1 MSLGLDNLNSRFVYR
16 VLRPDE
22 DPYDNLT
29 CKDSYSMR
37 SIAQHVESGLRIP
50 SQYIST
56 TCSFEM
62 AKEWLETADEK
73 TSWIYGNK
81 RTTIVKI
88 DIYRIKSEYPQIAN
102 SAVDLTN
109 FRNLDYF
116 LENAAQKRFA
126 NAYQEVVFSCY
137 IPNTT
142 VSVVYT
148 DEITNLRRQQYSTS
162 PHYYSQ
168 YDNSRTSD
176 SLLMRD
182 PSSQWIPSEE
192 TYEYNSYTNT
202 ATNHPVYQSYQSRNN
217 INRNPAE
224 DFLAAVLCVV
234 LCSPVILCIIVIAL
248 LILICYLIYRWKTK
262 RGKTTAQQGYQSDE
276 SLNNDS
282 PLY

>member
-1 MSLGLDNLNSRFVYR
+1 MCFGLDNLNSRFVYR

-62 AKEWLETADEK
+62 AKEWLETTDEK

-109 FRNLDYF
+109 FENLDYF
-116 LENAAQKRFA
+116 
-126 NAYQEVVFSCY
+126 
-137 IPNTT
+137 
-142 VSVVYT
+142 
-148 DEITNLRRQQYSTS
+148 
-162 PHYYSQ
+162 
-168 YDNSRTSD
+168 
-176 SLLMRD
+176 
-182 PSSQWIPSEE
+182 
-192 TYEYNSYTNT
+192 
-202 ATNHPVYQSYQSRNN
+202 
-217 INRNPAE
+217 
-224 DFLAAVLCVV
+224 
-234 LCSPVILCIIVIAL
+234 
-248 LILICYLIYRWKTK
+248 
-262 RGKTTAQQGYQSDE
+262 
-276 SLNNDS
+276 
-282 PLY
+282 

>member
-1 MSLGLDNLNSRFVYR
+1 MKIYLFSKDIMSLGLDNLNSRFVYR

-29 CKDSYSMR
+29 CKDTYSMR

-88 DIYRIKSEYPQIAN
+88 DIYKIKSEYPQIAN

-148 DEITNLRRQQYSTS
+148 DEIKNLRRQQYSTS

-168 YDNSRTSD
+168 YQPNERFVVDERSILTMD
-176 SLLMRD
+176 SLR
-182 PSSQWIPSEE
+182 
-192 TYEYNSYTNT
+192 
-202 ATNHPVYQSYQSRNN
+202 RNLR
-217 INRNPAE
+217 IQ
-224 DFLAAVLCVV
+224 F
-234 LCSPVILCIIVIAL
+234 IHK
-248 LILICYLIYRWKTK
+248 YR
-262 RGKTTAQQGYQSDE
+262 Y
-276 SLNNDS
+276 
-282 PLY
+282 